1 MATQNENKVSFFE
14 VLEKFR
20 NGQGI
25 ELPLKKWNALE
36 LQFILDG
43 VILQLDLL
51 DSKKYEIAEYEIQKQ
66 FIKFFY
72 GLLECTSLEV
82 KESDIIIENLDF
94 EFEQYILDNSITARK
109 LYEMIDNI
117 IKKRELGVIEM
128 LTEQFKT
135 LPSVDEIKELEEGLN
150 GIFKDKSE
158 GELKMIESI
167 LEYNDPN
174 MKAIKDII
182 SAPVEK
188 LEIKETDNNADNITK
203 GEKI

>member
-72 GLLECTSLEV
+72 GLLECTSLKI

-94 EFEQYILDNSITARK
+94 EFEQYVLDNSITARK

-203 GEKI
+203 GEKV

>member
-72 GLLECTSLEV
+72 GLLECTSLEI
-82 KESDIIIENLDF
+82 KESDVIIENLDF
-94 EFEQYILDNSITARK
+94 EFEQYVLDNSITARK

-203 GEKI
+203 GEKV

>member
-72 GLLECTSLEV
+72 GLLECTSLEI

-94 EFEQYILDNSITARK
+94 EFEQYVLDNSITARK

-203 GEKI
+203 GEKV